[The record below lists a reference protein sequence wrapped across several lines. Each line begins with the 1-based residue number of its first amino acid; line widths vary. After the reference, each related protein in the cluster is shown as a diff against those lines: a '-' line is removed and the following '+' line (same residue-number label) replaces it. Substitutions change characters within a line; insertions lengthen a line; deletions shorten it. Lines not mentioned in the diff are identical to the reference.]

1 MAFGKTLSIPQT
13 TWGNRYGTQK
23 WENGSLRPS
32 LQQDDCQS
40 NRRFGK
46 FRGRTARFEP
56 SSRTADLLR

>member
-40 NRRFGK
+40 MGRFGK
-46 FRGRTARFEP
+46 FSSSDAAFGP